1 MKFVIVGSS
10 HYGHDVSQA
19 LLKEHPEAEIHMY
32 ERGSHPSF
40 LSCGIQSYLE
50 GVAPSLDS
58 LHYATEESYKE
69 QGINIHVDSDV
80 IGLNPENNEIIVKTK
95 QGEETVSYDKLFLSP
110 GAKPAELPVKGH
122 DLDEIYFMRGR
133 EWAGKIKERME
144 TAKKVVVVGAGYIGF
159 EAAEAFTKKGIDTTI
174 IDIKD
179 HILPTYLDKELSN
192 VLEKNAQDH
201 GLKLQMNESVQEFVG
216 EEGKVSK
223 VITDKGE
230 YEADTVIIA
239 LGIQPNTE
247 WLRDAIEVDD
257 KGFVKIDAYT
267 QTSDENIFAGGD
279 ATYIPFGQLNE
290 RLPIA
295 LATNARK
302 QAIISARNATDKRYT
317 QVAVNG
323 TSALP
328 VFDYAIASTGLNHH
342 LAEFSE
348 LEIQSCY
355 HEEKIVPD
363 FRGKEE
369 TVHIKIAFE
378 KGTHRIVGAQ
388 IASKANVTHAI
399 NAMSIAISSDWTL
412 EDLAMADFFFQPEFD
427 RPWHFLNVIAQKA
440 LGGGFGSDK
449 MTF

>member
-19 LLKEHPEAEIHMY
+19 LLKDHPDAEIHMY
-32 ERGSHPSF
+32 ERGNDPSF
-40 LSCGIQSYLE
+40 LSCGIQSFLD

-58 LHYATEESYKE
+58 LHYATEDSYKE
-69 QGINIHVDSDV
+69 QGIHIHTNSDV
-80 IGLNPENNEIIVKTK
+80 IDLNPDGQEITVKTEH
-95 QGEETVSYDKLFLSP
+95 GEENVSYDKLFLSP
-110 GAKPAELPVKGH
+110 GAEPADLPVKGH
-122 DLDEIYFMRGR
+122 DLDQIYFMRGR
-133 EWAGKIKERME
+133 EWAGEIKDRMN

-159 EAAEAFTKKGIDTTI
+159 EAAETFAKKGIDTTI
-174 IDIKD
+174 IDIKN
-179 HILPTYLDKELSN
+179 HILPTYIDKEISDI
-192 VLEKNAQDH
+192 LEENAREH

-216 EEGKVSK
+216 KDGKVSK
-223 VITDKGE
+223 VVTDKGE
-230 YEADTVIIA
+230 YEADTVIVA
-239 LGIQPNTE
+239 LGIKPNTE
-247 WLRDAIEVDD
+247 WLRDDIEVDD
-257 KGFVKIDAYT
+257 KGFVRIDAYT

-279 ATYIPFGQLNE
+279 ATYIPFGKFHE
-290 RLPIA
+290 KMPIA

-302 QAIISARNATDKRYT
+302 QAIISARNATEKCYT

-328 VFDYAIASTGLNHH
+328 VFDYSIASTGLNHY
-342 LAEFSE
+342 LSEFSD
-348 LEIQSCY
+348 LEIVTFY

-363 FRGKEE
+363 FRGEEE
-369 TVHIKIAFE
+369 TVHMKIAYE
-378 KGTHRIVGAQ
+378 KATHRIVGAQ

-399 NAMSIAISSDWTL
+399 NAMSIAISSEWKL

-427 RPWHFLNVIAQKA
+427 RPWHFLNVLAQKA